1 MLSVTK
7 NNIVIFG
14 VKGYKTSGQIIDRF
28 HYKVAYHLL
37 FIFFTATAMR
47 WSEIPIINIAKC
59 IPIHIIINTEIYL
72 YGYL

>member
-28 HYKVAYHLL
+28 HY
-37 FIFFTATAMR
+37 
-47 WSEIPIINIAKC
+47 
-59 IPIHIIINTEIYL
+59 
-72 YGYL
+72 